1 MPALARRV
9 LWLHGMVTRVRS
21 LGWMVVLGAMAAS
34 GCVGSDDL
42 YGDGDGD
49 GTPYSA
55 LAVDELTIRG
65 HVCPTRGEIA
75 GRNIPA
81 DNLYYITTFGGGRD
95 NQPMACGTYAD
106 GRWLYIA
113 DSWRFGCRARV
124 RVTHPQTGRWCVAE
138 VADVGPNIC
147 VERAAGKPIIDA
159 SPVITR
165 ELFGR
170 SSAGWSDRMV
180 VHTTVVPRS
189 TPLGCG
195 SGTPPPAGTQPQ
207 PPAQPPPSTPPAST
221 ATCFS
226 GTYNRSMAFGTCLQS
241 RFDDLWY
248 QCTAIGWVQSSS
260 IAGQRRGT
268 VGSCTQ
274 YLPR

>member
-1 MPALARRV
+1 MDTRTRWLGAV
-9 LWLHGMVTRVRS
+9 L
-21 LGWMVVLGAMAAS
+21 VVLGLAGA
-34 GCVGSDDL
+34 GCVGSDEL
-42 YGDGDGD
+42 YGDGDGE

-55 LAVDELTIRG
+55 LAVDALTIRG

-81 DNLYYITTFGGGRD
+81 DNLYYITTFGGGSD
-95 NQPMACGTYAD
+95 AQPMACGPRAD

-124 RVTHPQTGRWCVAE
+124 RVTNPQTGRWCVAE

-147 VERAAGKPIIDA
+147 VERAAGKAIIDA

-170 SSAGWSDRMV
+170 GAVGWSDRV
-180 VHTTVVPRS
+180 VVRTEVVARS
-189 TPLGCG
+189 TPMGCG
-195 SGTPPPAGTQPQ
+195 SGTPPPATPPTP
-207 PPAQPPPSTPPAST
+207 PPATPPPARPPAST

-226 GTYNRSMAFGTCLQS
+226 GTYNRAMAFGTCLQS

-248 QCTAIGWVQSSS
+248 QCTSVGWVQSSTIVS
-260 IAGQRRGT
+260 QRRGSA
-268 VGSCTQ
+268 GACTQ
-274 YLPR
+274 YIPR